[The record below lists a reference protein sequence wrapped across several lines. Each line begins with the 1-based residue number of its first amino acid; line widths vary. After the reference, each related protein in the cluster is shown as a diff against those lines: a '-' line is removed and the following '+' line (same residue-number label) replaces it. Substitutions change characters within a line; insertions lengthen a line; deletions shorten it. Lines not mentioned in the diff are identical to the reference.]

1 LVPFARENG
10 DLSAAGRQIDCDQ
23 YCISTYITRYFAGWI
38 YRYQWITM
46 GPEKTDVI
54 VIGEGITGL
63 CVSYWL
69 KKKGIAVRVLAKES
83 EVGGTMKS
91 VHDKGF
97 LYETGANTAL
107 ETTPL
112 FRELISDLELEAE
125 FSYANP
131 EGKNRFI
138 LRNSALIPMPLG
150 PLSFIGTK
158 LFSTTA
164 KLRVL
169 QEPFIGRG
177 TKEESV
183 AEFVARRL
191 GREFLDYAIDPFVA
205 GVFAGKPERLS
216 VRSAFPKLYALEEKY
231 GGLVRGAI
239 GGARERKARAEK
251 AKDRAETF
259 SFVGGLQTLPKAIAQ
274 ALGSRIT
281 LSAKVTGIRSLVTTE
296 EEPSDEPGARRYLV
310 EYLQD
315 GKKGEIEGDY
325 VVFAI
330 PAYEAAP
337 IIKHLSPD
345 IARVLSSIYYSPIVS
360 IFLGFRRE
368 EVGHRLNGFGFL
380 VPSIEKRQI
389 LGCLW
394 NSSLFAKRAPAG
406 MVALNAF
413 VGGSRQ
419 PELTELDDDRIAEI
433 TLDEL
438 RLTVQVS
445 GNPVYLKLTRWQ
457 KSIPQYELGYQQKTD
472 ALTQFEE
479 QQQGLILAG
488 NYRGGIAVGDCV
500 KNAHDIAEKIVEQ
513 ISAER

>member
-1 LVPFARENG
+1 
-10 DLSAAGRQIDCDQ
+10 
-23 YCISTYITRYFAGWI
+23 
-38 YRYQWITM
+38 M

-63 CVSYWL
+63 CIAYWL
-69 KKKGIAVRVLAKES
+69 SKKGIRVKVLAKEA

-91 VHDKGF
+91 VRDGGF

-131 EGKNRFI
+131 DGKNRFI
-138 LRNSALIPMPLG
+138 LRNGALIPMPLG

-183 AEFVARRL
+183 AEFVTRRL

-205 GVFAGKPERLS
+205 GVFAGKPEKLS

-231 GGLVRGAI
+231 GGLVRGMI
-239 GGARERKARAEK
+239 GGARERRAREEK

-259 SFVGGLQTLPKAIAQ
+259 SFLSGLQTLPKAIGR
-274 ALGSRIT
+274 ALGGAIA
-281 LSAKVTGIRSLVTTE
+281 LGAKVTGIRSLVTTA
-296 EEPSDEPGARRYLV
+296 EEPSDEPGARRYLI
-310 EYLQD
+310 EYLRE
-315 GKKGEIEGDY
+315 GKKEEIEGDF

-337 IIKHLSPD
+337 IIKHLSAD
-345 IARVLSSIYYSPIVS
+345 TARVLLSIYYSPIVS
-360 IFLGFRRE
+360 VFLGFRRE
-368 EVGHRLNGFGFL
+368 NIGRRLNGFGFL

-394 NSSLFAKRAPAG
+394 NSSLFAKRAPAD

-413 VGGSRQ
+413 IGGSRQ
-419 PELTELDDDRIAEI
+419 PELTELDDDRIVAV
-433 TLDEL
+433 TVDEL
-438 RLTVQVS
+438 KMAMQVS

-457 KSIPQYELGYQQKTD
+457 KSIPQYELGYQQKID
-472 ALTQFEE
+472 ALTLFEE
-479 QQQGLILAG
+479 QEQGIILAG

-500 KNAHDIAEKIVEQ
+500 KNAHDIAERIVAQ